1 MIKLSRI
8 NGIEF
13 ILNADLIEQIEAT
26 PDTVI
31 TLVSGKTLM
40 VSESVKRVLG
50 RIMRYKRR
58 ISSQNFCKKGNHAVC
73 RAEKS
78 R

>member
-8 NGIEF
+8 NGVQF
-13 ILNADLIEQIEAT
+13 ILNAELIEQIEST

-31 TLVSGKTLM
+31 TLVGGKTLM
-40 VSESVKRVLG
+40 VAEPVKKVMARV
-50 RIMRYKRR
+50 MRYKRR
-58 ISSQNFCKKGNHAVC
+58 VNRPLMQKKDKHAVC

>member
-40 VSESVKRVLG
+40 VSESVNRVLG
-50 RIMRYKRR
+50 RIMRYKKR
-58 ISSQNFCKKGNHAVC
+58 ISSLNFRKKGKSTVC